1 MVQKYRY
8 FKTPLVD
15 LALFLVHA
23 LAAHLLGDDADAV
36 SVGAFGRCLDDVFR
50 RRPGV
55 AAPAEVGCEGL

>member
-36 SVGAFGRCLDDVFR
+36 AVGAFGRCLDDVFR
-50 RRPGV
+50 RPDV
-55 AAPAEVGCEGL
+55 AAPAEVGREGL

>member
-1 MVQKYRY
+1 
-8 FKTPLVD
+8 

-36 SVGAFGRCLDDVFR
+36 AVGAFGRCLDDVFR

-55 AAPAEVGCEGL
+55 AAPAEVGREGL